1 MTMHDNLLPA
11 EAAQP
16 SAFLFL
22 RSSFGSLAQRI
33 ADGVKTA
40 ARYYEAAAMYEHLCR
55 LSDAELNRRELSR
68 ATLARDICDAC
79 SPTRD

>member
-16 SAFLFL
+16 SASLFL

-33 ADGVKTA
+33 ADWVTTA
-40 ARYYEAAAMYEHLCR
+40 ADYYEAAAMYEHLSR
-55 LSDAELNRRELSR
+55 LSDAELNWRELSR
-68 ATLARDICDAC
+68 ATLARDICRTC
-79 SPTRD
+79 CPIRD

>member
-1 MTMHDNLLPA
+1 MTMHDNLLSV

-16 SAFLFL
+16 NASLFL

-33 ADGVKTA
+33 VDWVTTA
-40 ARYYEAAAMYEHLCR
+40 ADYYEAAAMYEHLCR

-79 SPTRD
+79 CPTRD